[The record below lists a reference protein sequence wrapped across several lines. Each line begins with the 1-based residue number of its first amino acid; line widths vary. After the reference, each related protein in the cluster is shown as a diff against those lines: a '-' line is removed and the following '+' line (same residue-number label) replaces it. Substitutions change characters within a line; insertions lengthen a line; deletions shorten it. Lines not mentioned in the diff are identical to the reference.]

1 MVKSDILIV
10 GGGPAGLAA
19 AIAVRQK
26 GFAVTVMESSKPPI
40 DKACGEGLMPDG
52 VEALKKL
59 GVRLGPLQSAPFR
72 GIRFVD
78 SGTTAL
84 AEFPGA
90 YGLGV
95 RRTTLHS
102 LLAERAADAGVR
114 LLWNTCVR
122 DLDTTSAG
130 WIVGADGRNS
140 RVREW
145 AGFGKCSVRVR
156 RFGFR
161 RHFPVA
167 PWSDSVEVHWGSGCQ
182 IYVTPV
188 SVNEVCVAVV
198 SRHQDLRL
206 HEALRGFPEVAR
218 HLSGLVPDTQER
230 GSVTECRRL
239 RRVVRGNVILA
250 GDASGSVDAVTG
262 EGLALSFQQSLA
274 LADALESGD
283 LTSYESA
290 HRRIARMP
298 ALMGKLMLLMDRR
311 PWVRHRVI
319 RALAS
324 ESSLFSKLLA
334 MHVGAM
340 PAHEFGFGG
349 LFTLGWELLTANGR
363 PGSEISV
370 NCPQIFRG

>member
-1 MVKSDILIV
+1 MKSDILVV

-19 AIAVRQK
+19 AIAIRQK
-26 GFAVTVMESSKPPI
+26 GFPVTLVDAAKPPI

-59 GVRLGPLQSAPFR
+59 GVRLDPHESARFR
-72 GIRFVD
+72 GIQFID
-78 SGTTAL
+78 GCTAAR
-84 AEFPGA
+84 AEFPEA
-90 YGLGV
+90 YGIGV

-102 LLAERAADAGVR
+102 LLAERAAEAGVR
-114 LLWNTCVR
+114 LRWNTCVR
-122 DLDTTSAG
+122 ELDVTQAR

-145 AGFGKCSVRVR
+145 AGFGKCAARVQ

-167 PWSDSVEVHWGSGCQ
+167 PWSDTVDVHWGGGCQ

-188 SVNEVCVAVV
+188 NANEVCVAVV
-198 SRHQDLRL
+198 SRHQTMRL
-206 HEALRGFPEVAR
+206 DEALRGFPEVER
-218 HLSGLVPDTQER
+218 HLRALAPANSER
-230 GSVTECRRL
+230 GSVTECRKL

-262 EGLALSFQQSLA
+262 EGLALSFQQALA
-274 LADALESGD
+274 LADAIEADD
-283 LTSYESA
+283 LASYEAA

-298 ALMGKLMLLMDRR
+298 ALMGNLMLLMDRR
-311 PWVRHRVI
+311 AWVRRRVI
-319 RALAS
+319 RALAA
-324 ESSLFSKLLA
+324 ESGLFSKLLA

-340 PAHEFGFGG
+340 PAREFGFGG
-349 LFTLGWELLTANGR
+349 VCTLGWELLAANGR
-363 PGSEISV
+363 PGSEVGI
-370 NCPQIFRG
+370 NGPQVFRG

>member
-1 MVKSDILIV
+1 MKSDVLVV

-26 GFAVTVMESSKPPI
+26 GFAVTVVEAAKPPI

-59 GVRLGPLQSAPFR
+59 GVRLSPRESAPFR
-72 GIRFVD
+72 GIQFID
-78 SGTTAL
+78 GGTAAR
-84 AEFPGA
+84 AEFPAA
-90 YGLGV
+90 YGIGV

-114 LLWNTCVR
+114 LLWNTCIR
-122 DLDTTSAG
+122 ELDTTQAR

-145 AGFGKCSVRVR
+145 AGFGKCPASAR
-156 RFGFR
+156 RFGYR
-161 RHFPVA
+161 RHFPVT
-167 PWSDSVEVHWGSGCQ
+167 PWSDTVDVHWGSGCQ

-188 SVNEVCVAVV
+188 SANEVCVAVV
-198 SRHQDLRL
+198 SRHQYLRL
-206 HEALRGFPEVAR
+206 DEALRGFPDVDRRLRGFA
-218 HLSGLVPDTQER
+218 PTNPER

-239 RRVVRGNVILA
+239 RRVVRGNVVLA

-262 EGLALSFQQSLA
+262 EGLALSFQQALA
-274 LADALESGD
+274 LADALAADD
-283 LTSYESA
+283 LRSYEAA

-298 ALMGKLMLLMDRR
+298 ALMGKLMLLMDKRA
-311 PWVRHRVI
+311 WVRRRVI

-324 ESSLFSKLLA
+324 ESGLFSKLLA
-334 MHVGAM
+334 MHVGAA
-340 PAHEFGFGG
+340 PAREFGLGG
-349 LFTLGWELLTANGR
+349 LCTLGWELLTANGR
-363 PGSEISV
+363 PGPEV
-370 NCPQIFRG
+370 RVDGPQIFRN